1 MKLEF
6 LGTGGATVI
15 PRPLCSCRV
24 CAEARDKGVPYSRT
38 GPGLFV
44 HGPDLLIDT
53 SEDISI
59 QLNRSQVK
67 SIKGVIY
74 SHWHPDHVMGR
85 RVLESMNADWVNYPP
100 KHTSTDVYLPEQVT
114 IDFKERLGS
123 ADHLN
128 FFSYMGFIEQHELKD
143 GDTISLN
150 GYDIYPFRLAED
162 YVYAFLVTEGEKR
175 VLIEPDELNGW
186 QPDDSMKGVDL
197 AVLPMGLAEYH
208 PLTGERVF
216 AEDHPVLKLEATFK
230 ETLAIIKKLQPKR
243 TILTHVEE
251 IDGLSYDDLK
261 EVEKQL
267 KADGLDIEFA
277 YDTMVVEVK

>member
-15 PRPLCSCRV
+15 PRPLCNCRV
-24 CAEARDKGVPYSRT
+24 CIEAREKGVPYSRT
-38 GPGLFV
+38 GPGVFV

-53 SEDISI
+53 SEDIGF

-100 KHTSTDVYLPEQVT
+100 NHRTTDVYLPEQVAL
-114 IDFKERLGS
+114 DFKERLGS

-128 FFSYMGFIEQHELKD
+128 YFSYMGFIEQHELKD
-143 GDTISLN
+143 GDAVSMD
-150 GYDIYPFRLAED
+150 GYEIHPFRLAED
-162 YVYAFLVTEGEKR
+162 YVYAFLVTEGKKR
-175 VLIEPDELNGW
+175 VLIAPDELNGW
-186 QPDDSMKGVDL
+186 QPDESVKDVDL
-197 AVLPMGLAEYH
+197 AVLPMGIAEH
-208 PLTGERVF
+208 LPLTGERVL
-216 AEDHPVLKLEATFK
+216 AEDHPVLKLEATFA

-243 TILTHVEE
+243 TILTHIEE

-267 KADGLDIEFA
+267 KADGLEIEFA
-277 YDTMVVEVK
+277 YDTMVVEVE